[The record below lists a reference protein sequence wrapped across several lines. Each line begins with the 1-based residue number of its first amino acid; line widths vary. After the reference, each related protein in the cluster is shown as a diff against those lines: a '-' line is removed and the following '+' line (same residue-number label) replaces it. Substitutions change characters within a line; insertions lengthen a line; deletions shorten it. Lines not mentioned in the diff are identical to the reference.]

1 MPKRALGSWELKGTF
16 RTERAIVAENSEFEG
31 NSILVLNQ
39 WYLIVLKFKGKKTST
54 SGEAKDIKNINV
66 EAIFQERIPN
76 FS

>member
-1 MPKRALGSWELKGTF
+1 
-16 RTERAIVAENSEFEG
+16 
-31 NSILVLNQ
+31 
-39 WYLIVLKFKGKKTST
+39 LKFKGKKTST